1 MLSAQEPSES
11 SKIDYGER
19 VTKRVRFK
27 KMIAEY
33 EPSVKSQC
41 RNVSQHKSTVLKL
54 SKGGMSKR
62 FSTDTDPGFLKD
74 SDVTIGRLDSVNT
87 LDHPKYT
94 FVTETSIVTDRNVP
108 KSGY

>member
-1 MLSAQEPSES
+1 MLSAQEPSET
-11 SKIDYGER
+11 SKTDYGER

-41 RNVSQHKSTVLKL
+41 RKVSQQKSTVLNL
-54 SKGGMSKR
+54 SKRGMSKR
-62 FSTDTDPGFLKD
+62 FSTDTDPTFLKD

-87 LDHPKYT
+87 LDHPNCT
-94 FVTETSIVTDRNVP
+94 LLTETSTVTDRNLS